1 MSTKNLFLTHYSLVI
16 TYFNME
22 FALIDYIVIV
32 VYLIGVAF
40 IGIKI
45 AGRQT
50 STADYFLGSRDIP
63 WWAVLFSV
71 VATETSTL
79 TFISI
84 PAVAYGGNLTFL
96 QITLGYIVG
105 RILVSIYF
113 LPKYFEGDITTA
125 YQFLGQR
132 FGPSMRNVTSTTF
145 MVTRL
150 LADGV
155 RLFATAIPLAVI
167 LRLGG
172 AFAGWTDIELYL
184 LSISVISLLTLLYTL
199 IGGIKAVVWMD
210 VIQMAVYIGGALIA
224 VGFLINGLA
233 NGLTT
238 ATNMAAE
245 AGKLQFLNFGFDL
258 SFEEFIAQPYTFF
271 TAFIGGAVFSVA
283 SHGTDQIIVQ
293 RLLTTRNV
301 KDSQKALVW
310 SGFVVAFQFAL
321 FLGIGILLFAFYNA
335 QPAEALGLA
344 TSDAIFAKFI
354 VEELPVGLSGL
365 IVAALFAAAMSSLSS
380 SLNSLSSS
388 STMDLYKPYF
398 GKDNTQEQDLK
409 ISRIF
414 TFIWAVILTASA
426 FFFAFLQLQ
435 EGQRPAVVEL
445 GLGIASYTYGGLLGA
460 FVLGRISHHPDKK
473 DAMIGFFVGLTALL
487 FMVKGPI
494 QDILPGDGLAIA
506 WPLYTLVGSMIV
518 VMTGYISAWIRRI
531 T

>member
-1 MSTKNLFLTHYSLVI
+1 
-16 TYFNME
+16 ME
-22 FALIDYIVIV
+22 FSLIDYIVMV
-32 VYLIGVAF
+32 VYLVGVAL

-50 STADYFLGSRDIP
+50 STSDYFLGSRDIP

-79 TFISI
+79 TFISV

-113 LPKYFEGDITTA
+113 LPKYYEGNLSTA
-125 YQFLGQR
+125 YQFLGDR

-172 AFAGWTDIELYL
+172 AFVGWSDLEVYL
-184 LSISVISLLTLLYTL
+184 VSILVISVITLLYTL

-210 VIQMAVYIGGALIA
+210 VMQMAVYVGGAILAAGIIISSLPNGFSGA
-224 VGFLINGLA
+224 VNLA
-233 NGLTT
+233 SET
-238 ATNMAAE
+238 
-245 AGKLQFLNFGFDL
+245 GKLQMLDFGFDL
-258 SFEEFIAQPYTFF
+258 SFSEFIARPYTFF
-271 TAFIGGAVFSVA
+271 TALIGGAVFSVA
-283 SHGTDQIIVQ
+283 SHGTDQLIVQ
-293 RLLTTRNV
+293 RLLTTRSI

-310 SGFVVAFQFAL
+310 SGVVVALQFAL
-321 FLGIGILLFAFYNA
+321 FLVIGLLLFAFYNA
-335 QPAEALGLA
+335 QSAASLGLA
-344 TSDAIFAKFI
+344 TTDEIFAKFI
-354 VEELPVGLSGL
+354 VEQLPVGLSGL
-365 IVAALFAAAMSSLSS
+365 IVASLFAAAMSSLSS
-380 SLNSLSSS
+380 SLNSLAS
-388 STMDLYKPYF
+388 STTLDLYKPYF
-398 GKDNTQEQDLK
+398 GKSNTQAEDLK
-409 ISRIF
+409 ISRII
-414 TFIWAVILTASA
+414 TVVWAIMLTGSA

-435 EGQRPAVVEL
+435 AGERPAVVEL

-460 FVLGRISHHPDKK
+460 FLLGRLFTKPDKK
-473 DAMIGFFVGLTALL
+473 DALIGFFAGLISLL

-494 QDILPGDGLAIA
+494 QNILPGDGLAIA
-506 WPLYTLVGSMIV
+506 WPLYTVVGSFV
-518 VMTGYISAWIRRI
+518 VVFVGNISHWVKSADK
-531 T
+531 